1 MATEEIEERDA
12 KWEEPIMGAR
22 GAVSTCSVL
31 SPGYL
36 DDLALS

>member
-12 KWEEPIMGAR
+12 KREEPIVGAR